1 MKPFVIPDKS
11 SIRIAILGC
20 GNITRKHAGL
30 IRNSGWKTELAFAS
44 RSMEKANEYKNKFHG
59 VKAYSSYDSAI
70 QDPANHVIMINT
82 PPHLHFQYAKESL
95 ESGKHVIIEK
105 PPFFNSLD
113 FDLLG
118 PLAED
123 NRLQLLV
130 AENYFYR
137 PLRKQ
142 LEEVLSGKSL
152 GIPLFIHI
160 NATKKQKSKND
171 WREDPTLVKYG
182 ALFEGGIH
190 WANLMNNIGLHIT
203 KVTGFRPV
211 SESGLERSMQVVA
224 ETEEGPIINLLYS
237 WEVDTLFF
245 GLRLSRI
252 MGTGGSVIFE
262 TNGIITIIRGK
273 PFRIKFPNFSAISG
287 FKPMWND
294 FLQAIISG
302 QPPQF
307 TWKMA
312 QKDLW
317 LIEQA
322 YGINKSKQHN

>member
-1 MKPFVIPDKS
+1 MNLYVTPDKTPL
-11 SIRIAILGC
+11 RIAILGC

-30 IRNSGWKTELAFAS
+30 FRKSGWNTELAFAS
-44 RSMEKANEYKNKFHG
+44 RSLQKANAYKNKFHG
-59 VKAYSSYDSAI
+59 VKAYNSYESAI
-70 QDPANHVIMINT
+70 KDPEIHVIMINT
-82 PPHLHFQYAKESL
+82 PPHLHYPYAKESL
-95 ESGKHVIIEK
+95 EAGKHVIIEK
-105 PPFFNSLD
+105 PPFFKSSD
-113 FDLLG
+113 FDQLG
-118 PLAED
+118 PLAD
-123 NRLQLLV
+123 ANRLQLLV

-142 LEEVLSGKSL
+142 LEEVLSGKSV

-171 WREDPTLVKYG
+171 WREDPSLVKYG

-190 WANLMNNIGLHIT
+190 WANLMNNIGLNIT

-211 SESGLERSMQVVA
+211 SQAGLERSMQVVA

-245 GLRLSRI
+245 GLRLSKI
-252 MGTGGSVIFE
+252 MGTEGSVNFE

-273 PFRIKFPNFSAISG
+273 PFRIKFPKFSAISG
-287 FKPMWND
+287 FKPMWRD
-294 FLQAIISG
+294 FLQAITSG

-322 YGINKSKQHN
+322 YGIQ